1 MLKQDAKSRV
11 RFFYPNNSHYLKDSS
26 ELKIF
31 IDRLFKKE
39 GKRLEELNYIFC
51 SDQTLLEINK
61 KYLNH
66 NYYTDIITFNL
77 SENKDIINGE
87 SYISIDRVRSN
98 SSGLGISFRK
108 ELLRVIFHGALHL
121 CDYKDK
127 TTKDSIQMRIKEDFY
142 LSLFVSR

>member
-98 SSGLGISFRK
+98 ASGLGISFRK

-127 TTKDSIQMRIKEDFY
+127 TTKDSIQMRRKEDFY